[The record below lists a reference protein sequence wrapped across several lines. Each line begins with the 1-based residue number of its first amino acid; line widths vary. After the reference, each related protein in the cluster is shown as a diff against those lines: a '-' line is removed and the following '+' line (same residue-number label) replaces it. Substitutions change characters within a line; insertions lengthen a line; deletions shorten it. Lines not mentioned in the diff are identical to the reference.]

1 MNTQAICASSVN
13 LGHIYDDSVSN
24 LMDWTATTNLFYRQN
39 QPANLAHERPTPEPF
54 IVGELNI
61 KTTPTSGEDKD

>member
-1 MNTQAICASSVN
+1 MNAQGVGVSSIDLGN
-13 LGHIYDDSVSN
+13 LYNNPVSN
-24 LMDWTATTNLFYRQN
+24 LMNWAVSTNLLNCQN
-39 QPANLAHERPTPEPF
+39 QLADLIHERSTSGSS